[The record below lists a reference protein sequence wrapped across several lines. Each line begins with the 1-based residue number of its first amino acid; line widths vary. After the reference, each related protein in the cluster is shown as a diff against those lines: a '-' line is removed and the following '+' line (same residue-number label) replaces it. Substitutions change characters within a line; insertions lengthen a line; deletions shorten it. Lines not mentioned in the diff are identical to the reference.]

1 MIRND
6 AGTRVHALIAMAA
19 FLAVADR
26 AMACAVCFGD
36 PNSSMA
42 KGATAGVLVL
52 LGVIGVV
59 LAGFVGTGL
68 FWMQRNRRLV
78 ANESASSSQDSA
90 DRRDA

>member
-1 MIRND
+1 MIRNH
-6 AGTRVHALIAMAA
+6 AGARVHALIAMAA

-36 PNSSMA
+36 PDSSMV

-68 FWMQRNRRLV
+68 FWMQRNRRL
-78 ANESASSSQDSA
+78 ATGDSAPSSRDSA
-90 DRRDA
+90 DRSDA